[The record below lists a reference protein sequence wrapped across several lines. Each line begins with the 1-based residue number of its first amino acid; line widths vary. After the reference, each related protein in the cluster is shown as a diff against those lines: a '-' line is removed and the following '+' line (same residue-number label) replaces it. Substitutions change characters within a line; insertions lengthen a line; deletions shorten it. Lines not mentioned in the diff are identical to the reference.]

1 MPETLF
7 LALTLADTL
16 DWAWY
21 LLSVVVFFAAL
32 FMIGLILLQDS
43 KDSGLTSAFGGGGS
57 SSLMGARMQKDLA
70 KLTGILAAVLT
81 FSLFTMGVIT
91 AKSSGRT
98 AGETDSLPPPA
109 ETKPAIPPT
118 GVNPLDGLLPGG
130 GITPAPGGITPTP
143 GGITPAPGG
152 ITPAPGGVPPT
163 PGAGTPAPVP
173 VPAPAP
179 GSPPAGT
186 PTTGGASATPS
197 VPPAPVPAPLP
208 GPAPAPAPT
217 PTPGTPPAGQ

>member
-130 GITPAPGGITPTP
+130 GITPAPGGITP
-143 GGITPAPGG
+143 
-152 ITPAPGGVPPT
+152 APGGVTPT

-173 VPAPAP
+173 APAPAP
-179 GSPPAGT
+179 GSPPSGT
-186 PTTGGASATPS
+186 PTTGGASATPPVPPAP
-197 VPPAPVPAPLP
+197 VPPAPVPAPVP
-208 GPAPAPAPT
+208 TPAPAPT